1 METITSSSNSK
12 IVIYS
17 KLNEKKYRDEYKM
30 FLLEN
35 YKLTVEAIKRN
46 EDIVAILIR
55 DDMVEKYQDIIDK
68 KRENVLVCSR
78 NVFSKIS
85 DTVTSQGIITVAKIK
100 KQNPIEEVKGKTLVL
115 DRIQDA
121 GNMGTLMR
129 SAVGFGFENVILVNS
144 VDPFN
149 PKVVRS
155 CGGSVFSLNILKNTE
170 KEVILH
176 AKSNNFA
183 VFVADMDGKDL
194 YEVNDFPAN
203 SMVIIG
209 NEGQG
214 VSTCFTENSTSK
226 IMIPMTDKLE
236 SLNAGVS
243 GAIIMSYIHSKTK
256 V

>member
-129 SAVGFGFENVILVNS
+129 SAS
-144 VDPFN
+144 
-149 PKVVRS
+149 
-155 CGGSVFSLNILKNTE
+155 
-170 KEVILH
+170 
-176 AKSNNFA
+176 
-183 VFVADMDGKDL
+183 
-194 YEVNDFPAN
+194 
-203 SMVIIG
+203 
-209 NEGQG
+209 
-214 VSTCFTENSTSK
+214 
-226 IMIPMTDKLE
+226 
-236 SLNAGVS
+236 
-243 GAIIMSYIHSKTK
+243 
-256 V
+256 